1 MVEPYTALYTG
12 AGKGLSSYVSD
23 AAGEVKGKIIGRMSE
38 SCDVEVPQPFL
49 LVIFGA
55 SGDLAKRKIMPAL
68 YRLSNHGLLPQ
79 QYVVLG
85 ASRTDMSDE
94 DFREL
99 MRTAIQQYLPDDS
112 PASSWDAFSKR
123 LHYAVVDYAGGGS
136 YVKLGERLAQ
146 LEKKYGP
153 PAGRIYYLAVPP
165 DVYEPIIF
173 NLSQQGLT
181 REDAQYRHV
190 VIEKPIGTDLAS
202 AKKLNAVLSRSFSE
216 QQVYRMDHYLA
227 KENVQNILMFRFAN
241 SIFEPIWNRR
251 YIDHV
256 QITAAETLGVE
267 HRAGYYERAGVLRDM
282 FQNHLFQ
289 LLALT
294 AMEPPAAFEAERVRD
309 EKIKVFRSIRPFPLD
324 RLREYVALGQYGRS
338 TVEGKELTA
347 YREDPGIAPDSLT
360 PTYGALK
367 VFIDD
372 WRWNGVPF
380 YLRSGKRLSQS
391 KVEIAIR
398 FKPVP
403 QLMFASTME
412 DRIQANTLVL
422 RVQPKEGINLS
433 IETKNPGSRVCL
445 NTVLMDFTYPKV
457 FFLEPYERILLDC
470 MQGDQMLFV
479 RADDVEQTWTL
490 LTPLID
496 AVESDTFG
504 KGFPNYASGSSGPA
518 EADELLGRDGRS
530 WRAL

>member
-1 MVEPYTALYTG
+1 MDSP
-12 AGKGLSSYVSD
+12 LSPKVAS

-55 SGDLAKRKIMPAL
+55 SGDLTKRKIMPAL
-68 YRLSNHGLLPQ
+68 YRLSKDEFLPEN
-79 QYVVLG
+79 YLVLG
-85 ASRTDMSDE
+85 ASRTEMGDE
-94 DFREL
+94 AFREL
-99 MRTAIQQYLPDDS
+99 MRAAMQEHLPDEYE
-112 PASSWDAFSKR
+112 ASSWDTFAER
-123 LHYAVVDYAGGGS
+123 LYYSAVDYAEAGTYVRLGG
-136 YVKLGERLAQ
+136 RLAE
-146 LEKKYGP
+146 LEKKYGRS
-153 PAGRIYYLAVPP
+153 ANRIYYLAVPP
-165 DVYEPIIF
+165 NVYEPIIL
-173 NLSQQGLT
+173 NLSNQGFS
-181 REDAQYRHV
+181 REDGGYKHI

-202 AKKLNAVLSRSFSE
+202 ARKLNTALSQSFSE

-324 RLREYVALGQYGRS
+324 RLQEYVALGQYGKGIAA
-338 TVEGKELTA
+338 GKELTA
-347 YREDPGIAPDSLT
+347 YREDPDIAPDSVV

-380 YLRSGKRLSQS
+380 YLRSGKRLSKG
-391 KVEIAIR
+391 KVEIAIH

-412 DRIQANTLVL
+412 DRIQANTLLL
-422 RVQPKEGINLS
+422 RVQPEEGISLI
-433 IETKNPGSRVCL
+433 IETKNPGTRVCL

-479 RADDVEQTWTL
+479 RADDVEQTWAL

-496 AVESDTFG
+496 AVESDAFE
-504 KGFPNYASGSSGPA
+504 KRFPNYASGSSGPA
-518 EADELLGRDGRS
+518 EADALLGRDGRS